1 MTKNCRT
8 TTANELAASTVKL
21 MDDYGINGL
30 LVVDEDNKLIGAFN
44 MHDIL
49 RAGIV

>member
-8 TTANELAASTVKL
+8 TQPGELAASVVK
-21 MDDYGINGL
+21 MMEDFGINGL
-30 LVVDEDNKLIGAFN
+30 LVTDENNKLIGAFN
-44 MHDIL
+44 MHDVL